1 MTIYFQSS
9 KTAVTKAERSLEA
22 AVSFSFALSFIARC
36 KALCLSSIVSLMI
49 TCALVAGLGFSAVFV
64 GSASAHQ
71 QKTAITTVLYN
82 PRTQNL
88 EVSHRF
94 DLHDAEHAVKQI
106 FDTSADIMS
115 SEKTQSDF
123 AKYVLERF
131 ALYNLDKTELALSF
145 VGLELEGKH
154 FWVYQ
159 ETPAPKNLNGLYI
172 QHNALRDIWH
182 QQTNTI
188 NVEGMGDIQTLT
200 FTDNTELLSVE
211 FTRH

>member
-1 MTIYFQSS
+1 MT
-9 KTAVTKAERSLEA
+9 
-22 AVSFSFALSFIARC
+22 LSFKPISNVHTKTERADNASFGFSLASRC
-36 KALCLSSIVSLMI
+36 KALCLSTLSMF
-49 TCALVAGLGFSAVFV
+49 ALVCTLVMSV
-64 GSASAHQ
+64 GVSTLYVGDVSAHQ
-71 QKTAITTVLYN
+71 QKAAITTVLYN

-106 FDTSADIMS
+106 FESSADIMS
-115 SEKTQSDF
+115 SEKTQTDF
-123 AKYVLERF
+123 AKFVLERS
-131 ALYNLDKTELALSF
+131 ALYNLDKSELPLSY
-145 VGLELEGKH
+145 VGFELEGRH

-159 ETPAPKNLNGLYI
+159 ETPAPKKLNGLYI